1 MKRLVVLLLALV
13 VVAIGLSFAMLN
25 ADPITLDFYIGSLAL
40 PISLW
45 LVLALAVGVALG
57 LGAALGI
64 ITRQRWQLKRLRRE
78 AASSREEVSELRK
91 LPIRTQ
97 N

>member
-1 MKRLVVLLLALV
+1 MKRLILLLLALV
-13 VVAIGLSFAMLN
+13 VIAVGLSFAMLN
-25 ADPITLDFYIGSLAL
+25 AEPVTLDFYLGALSL
-40 PISLW
+40 PVSLW

-64 ITRQRWQLKRLRRE
+64 LTRQRWQLTRLRRE

-91 LPIRTQ
+91 LPLRTH

>member
-1 MKRLVVLLLALV
+1 MKRLIVLLLALFV
-13 VVAIGLSFAMLN
+13 IAIGLSFAMLN
-25 ADPITLDFYIGSLAL
+25 PAPVTLDFYLGELAL
-40 PISLW
+40 PMSLW
-45 LVLALAVGVALG
+45 LVLALTLGVLLG

-64 ITRQRWQLKRLRRE
+64 LTRQRWQLKRLRRE

-91 LPIRTQ
+91 LPIRTS

>member
-1 MKRLVVLLLALV
+1 MRRLIVLLLALV

-25 ADPITLDFYIGSLAL
+25 SAPINLDFYIGELSL

-45 LVLALAVGVALG
+45 LVLALALGVLLG
-57 LGAALGI
+57 LGSAIGI
-64 ITRQRWQLKRLRRE
+64 LTRQRWQLKRLRRE
-78 AASSREEVSELRK
+78 AASSRQEVSELRK
-91 LPIRTQ
+91 LPIRTS